1 MRIRILNIMLFLLQ
15 ENHMNSVMMDVLGA
29 GAAAAGQAEEEEQL
43 MERVAEQT
51 RLGVNLLLFA
61 GSRWAR
67 TRVPLYVL
75 QKWLQYC
82 GSGATM
88 FFIVC

>member
-61 GSRWAR
+61 GSR
-67 TRVPLYVL
+67 
-75 QKWLQYC
+75 
-82 GSGATM
+82 
-88 FFIVC
+88 

>member
-15 ENHMNSVMMDVLGA
+15 ENHMNSVMMDVLCA

-61 GSRWAR
+61 GSR
-67 TRVPLYVL
+67 
-75 QKWLQYC
+75 
-82 GSGATM
+82 
-88 FFIVC
+88 